1 LEPIAG
7 LGYQWNVRARIG
19 IADIT
24 AAVVVA
30 VVLFLPARSSDV
42 VAAYPDPA
50 SREIELAQAAV
61 AADPA
66 DGAAV
71 ERLVDRLIV
80 AGQLDWALR
89 VAGAGARFE
98 TSPSHWR
105 ALLAVSSVHA
115 ERIEIPDA
123 YQWANKAVLA
133 CDADAADCAPH
144 ERVRLEIY
152 VKELAAGVDA
162 IRSGIDP
169 SADPFAFR
177 KAIDTAYPRARLRG
191 KH

>member
-1 LEPIAG
+1 MEPIDG
-7 LGYQWNVRARIG
+7 LGYQWDVRARIG

-42 VAAYPDPA
+42 VAAYPDPQ
-50 SREIELAQAAV
+50 SRIELAQAGV
-61 AADPA
+61 VADPA

-98 TSPSHWR
+98 SSPSHWR

-115 ERIEIPDA
+115 ERIEIPAA
-123 YQWANKAVLA
+123 YEWAKKALLA
-133 CDADAADCAPH
+133 CDAEGADCAPH

-152 VKELAAGVDA
+152 VKELAAGVEA

-169 SADPFAFR
+169 STDPFAFR
-177 KAIDTAYPRARLRG
+177 KAIDTAYPRARLRP
-191 KH
+191 KQ